1 MLMKFSRPTNTRF
14 VAQLALATLIVW
26 EPSLLAASIPMHAS
40 FSEIEYDREPCN
52 AIFEKA
58 DYDIDFHILN
68 QPRGAV
74 IHFND
79 DSGFFARANI
89 VANRGYDDL
98 YFEKS
103 MHSDR
108 SPDVVFKLKGDGL
121 YSSDLVILDISAE
134 AFSNENGDPKTPI
147 CKVKAQMYATS
158 NPSAINA
165 QGQ

>member
-1 MLMKFSRPTNTRF
+1 
-14 VAQLALATLIVW
+14 
-26 EPSLLAASIPMHAS
+26 MHAS
-40 FSEIEYDREPCN
+40 FSEIQYDGEPCN

-134 AFSNENGDPKTPI
+134 GFSTENGDPKTPI

-158 NPSAINA
+158 NLRAINA
-165 QGQ
+165 QGQYPALN